1 LLRVGDRDRGN
12 PLLGDRL
19 ARLTSVGA
27 IRRSSGDLVW
37 RGGLP
42 WRSLQGD
49 WALTVPETGATFDA
63 TFAVALNRTSDGY
76 RYRGYP
82 VKVGAPFVFETD
94 RYLVKG
100 MVLRIDAPQDS
111 QP

>member
-1 LLRVGDRDRGN
+1 
-12 PLLGDRL
+12 
-19 ARLTSVGA
+19 
-27 IRRSSGDLVW
+27 
-37 RGGLP
+37 
-42 WRSLQGD
+42 
-49 WALTVPETGATFDA
+49 
-63 TFAVALNRTSDGY
+63 
-76 RYRGYP
+76 